1 LYKIFAN
8 TLFTGR
14 QLVFV
19 PECHSTNSL
28 ASELA
33 SKSILSEGTVVI
45 TSNQT
50 AGRGQRGNTWE
61 TVAGMNL
68 TFSILLKPTFLS
80 IKNQFNLTITTSLA
94 VADFLKEQS
103 VEEVKIKWPN
113 DILAGKKK
121 ICGILI
127 ENTIQQE
134 TIHQSIVGI
143 GLNVNQNNFNSPLAT
158 SLAIIASKASD
169 LNEMLNSLL
178 EKFEKRYLQ
187 LRSGKLA
194 ELKSEY
200 LKNLFGFGEPQVFI
214 SNGKEF
220 EGIIEGVDENGE
232 LKVSD
237 NGIVSFFKLKDIV
250 LKY

>member
-8 TLFTGR
+8 TLFTGK

-19 PECHSTNSL
+19 PECHSTNAL

-61 TVAGMNL
+61 TAAGMNL
-68 TFSILLKPTFLS
+68 TFSILIKPTFLS
-80 IKNQFNLTITTSLA
+80 VKNQFYLTIITSLA
-94 VADFLKEQS
+94 VVDFLKEQS
-103 VEEVKIKWPN
+103 VVELKIKWPN

-121 ICGILI
+121 ICGVLI
-127 ENTIQQE
+127 ENSVQQE

-143 GLNVNQNNFNSPLAT
+143 GLNINQKNFTISTAT
-158 SLAIIASKASD
+158 SLSIIKD
-169 LNEMLNSLL
+169 QTFELNEALNYLL
-178 EKFEKRYLQ
+178 ANFEKRYLQ
-187 LRSGKLA
+187 LRNGRLS

-200 LKNLFGFGEPQVFI
+200 LENLFGFGETQTFI
-214 SNGKEF
+214 SNENEF
-220 EGIIEGVDENGE
+220 EGIIEGINENGE
-232 LKVSD
+232 LKVS
-237 NGIVSFFKLKDIV
+237 NKGNVSSFKLKEIA
-250 LKY
+250 LRY